1 MGSFQKIIEGAC
13 RDPRRI
19 VLPEGED
26 ARIVAAGVRAAT
38 EGLAQIVILGNPEK
52 VKAVGKAHGLDLD
65 AVTLV
70 DPATSEK
77 LEDYAL
83 ALQEARAHKKM
94 ALDRARKLARDPL
107 YFGNLM
113 VRQNA
118 ADGCVAGANHT
129 TGKVIL
135 SALHALGK
143 HANYELVSSFFIIIF
158 EKPFHAMQGA
168 VVFADCGLVIDPNAQ
183 ELAHIAVASAQSAQQ
198 LLGLEPRVALLSFS
212 TNRSAKHAWVDK
224 VVEATQIAQKTRPEI
239 QFFGDVQFDAALDPA
254 IMAHKA
260 PEFNMSEAA
269 NVFIFPNLESGNI
282 AYKIA
287 ERFGQA
293 EAIGPI
299 MQGLRKPVNDLSR
312 GCKIEDIYKAIAVTV
327 VQAQHCV

>member
-1 MGSFQKIIEGAC
+1 MGTFQKIIERAC
-13 RDPRRI
+13 HDPRRI

-26 ARIVAAGVRAAT
+26 PRIVAAGVQAAR
-38 EGLAQIVILGNPEK
+38 EGLAEIVILGNPEK
-52 VKAVGKAHGLDLD
+52 VKQLGRAHGLDLD
-65 AVTLV
+65 GVTLIN
-70 DPATSEK
+70 PETSEK

-83 ALQEARAHKKM
+83 TLHEARAHKK
-94 ALDRARKLARDPL
+94 LPLERARKLAMEPL

-118 ADGCVAGANHT
+118 AHGCVAGACHT
-129 TGKVIL
+129 TRKVIL
-135 SALHALGK
+135 SALHTIGK
-143 HANYELVSSFFIIIF
+143 HESYELVSSFFILIF

-168 VVFADCGLVIDPNAQ
+168 VVFADCGLVIDPNAK
-183 ELAHIAVASAQSAQQ
+183 ELAHIAVASAKSAHQ
-198 LLGLEPRVALLSFS
+198 LLGISPRVAMLSFS
-212 TNRSAKHAWVDK
+212 TNRSAQHVWVDK
-224 VVEATQIAQKTRPEI
+224 VVEATQIAQETCADI

-260 PEFNMSEAA
+260 PEFQVSEPA
-269 NVFIFPNLESGNI
+269 NVFIFPSLESGNI

-299 MQGLRKPVNDLSR
+299 MQGLKKPVNDLSR
-312 GCKIEDIYKAIAVTV
+312 GCSSEDIYKAIAVTV
-327 VQAQHCV
+327 VQAQQVV